1 MRGPTNPCEED
12 GATIV
17 QVVFSIEK
25 VINKSLGEG
34 VNGVNGC
41 EWHQIKTC
49 STRLKLMM
57 KDGEGF
63 ANV

>member
-1 MRGPTNPCEED
+1 M
-12 GATIV
+12 